1 MHITL
6 RQLEVFEAVARNSS
20 FTRAAEAL
28 HLSQPSVSIQ
38 VRQLSEAIGQP
49 LFEQIGRR
57 VGLTQVGE
65 MLYSTCRELNDVW
78 ARFEMTL
85 AEHRGM
91 KRGRLR
97 LAVVMTSKY
106 FAPRMLGAFC
116 RKYPE
121 IDVELEIL
129 NREGVLARLRENL
142 DDIYVMGVPP
152 QDIAIVAHPFLEN
165 PLVVIAPLDFPTPA
179 RRAFQLQQLAG
190 ERFIMRESGSGTRL
204 VVDEFLAAKGL
215 ALNVKLTLGSNEA
228 IKQAVAGGMGLSILS
243 QHAVFPDPEHSGVQ
257 ILKVRGFPIRRRWYL
272 VHLRDKRLSVVARE
286 FLQHALAEGES
297 TRLEK

>member
-6 RQLEVFEAVARNSS
+6 RQLEIFEAVARHSS

-57 VGLTQVGE
+57 VALTQVGE

-78 ARFEMTL
+78 SRFEMTL
-85 AEHRGM
+85 ADHRGM

-121 IDVELEIL
+121 LDVELEIL
-129 NREGVLARLRENL
+129 NREGVLQRLRQNL
-142 DDIYVMGVPP
+142 DDIYVLGVPP
-152 QDIAIVAHPFLEN
+152 EDLPIVAHPFLEN
-165 PLVVIAPLDFPTPA
+165 PLVVIAPLDFPTPGRTPLQLEELA
-179 RRAFQLQQLAG
+179 R

-204 VVDEFLAAKGL
+204 VLDEFLRAKGVV
-215 ALNVKLTLGSNEA
+215 LNVKLTLGSNEA
-228 IKQAVAGGMGLSILS
+228 IKQAVSGGMGLSVLS
-243 QHAVFPDPEHSGVQ
+243 QHAVWPNPEHSGVKV
-257 ILKVRGFPIRRRWYL
+257 LNVRGFPIKRRWYL
-272 VHLRDKRLSVVARE
+272 VHLRDKRLSVVAQE
-286 FLQHALAEGES
+286 FLKHVLDESESMRLA
-297 TRLEK
+297 K

>member
-6 RQLEVFEAVARNSS
+6 RQLEIFEAVARHSS
-20 FTRAAEAL
+20 FTRAAAAL

-57 VGLTQVGE
+57 VALTQVGE
-65 MLYSTCRELNDVW
+65 MLYATCRELNDVW
-78 ARFEMTL
+78 SRFEMTL
-85 AEHRGM
+85 ADHRGM

-116 RKYPE
+116 RRYPE

-129 NREGVLARLRENL
+129 NREGVLARLRQNL

-152 QDIAIVAHPFLEN
+152 DDLPIVAHPFLEN
-165 PLVVIAPLDFPTPA
+165 PLVVIAALDFPIPA
-179 RRAFQLQQLAG
+179 RGTLVLEQLAR
-190 ERFIMRESGSGTRL
+190 ERFIMREAGSGTRL
-204 VVDEFLAAKGL
+204 VLDEFLAAKGV

-243 QHAVFPDPEHSGVQ
+243 QHAVWPNPEQSGVK
-257 ILKVRGFPIRRRWYL
+257 ILNVRGFPIKRRWYL
-272 VHLRDKRLSVVARE
+272 VHLRDKRLSVVAQE
-286 FLQHALAEGES
+286 FLKHVLDES
-297 TRLEK
+297 ESIRLVK